1 MEPALSKLIPNDISD
16 CAVGVEG
23 PVCTDI
29 HTVSKI
35 GKSLGVKSTDPKVI
49 IDAAKEKLG
58 CTDEKCVVHKSESVL
73 GKQLAN
79 SIIELRFKPSGP
91 TDNALLS
98 NVNIDAIM
106 KQWASLY
113 EGFFP
118 YNFNMRNYASF
129 SFRDG
134 HVLNTPDT
142 LATIQFKDLYNGEL
156 GKKFTRVGCVINT
169 DVYQGPGK
177 HWMALYADSKSR
189 TVEFFNSSGNSPSPE
204 YVRWL
209 EKTKIQMESLGI
221 QASIKNNS
229 AVRHQNSKSECGVY
243 SLFYIYARLNG
254 VPADFFSGGKI
265 PDKWMFH
272 FRQHLFEDPSRPTLE
287 KFDWDEYQKK
297 TNIVWE

>member
-1 MEPALSKLIPNDISD
+1 MDASLNKLIPDDISD
-16 CAVGVEG
+16 CAIGIEG
-23 PVCTDI
+23 PVCTDA
-29 HTVSKI
+29 TSLSKI
-35 GKSLGVKSTDPKVI
+35 SKSLGIKSTDPEDI
-49 IDAAKEKLG
+49 IKAAKEKLD
-58 CTDEKCVVHKSESVL
+58 CTSEKCVVHKSESAL
-73 GKQLAN
+73 GKQLVS
-79 SIIELRFKPSGP
+79 SIIELRFKPQGP

-106 KQWASLY
+106 KQWSHIY
-113 EGFFP
+113 EDFFP

-134 HVLNTPDT
+134 RVLNEPDT
-142 LATIQFKDLYNGEL
+142 LATIQFKDLYIGEL

-177 HWMALYADSKSR
+177 HWMALYADAKTK

-209 EKTKIQMESLGI
+209 EKTKIQMESLGMNT
-221 QASIKNNS
+221 SIKNVS
-229 AVRHQNSKSECGVY
+229 TMRHQNSKSECGVY

-254 VPADFFSGGKI
+254 VPADFFMGGKI

-272 FRQHLFEDPSRPTLE
+272 FRQHLFEDPSRAPVE
-287 KFDWDEYQKK
+287 KFDWEDYQKK
-297 TNIVWE
+297 TKIVWE